1 MFSIPGNLTLNDSEI
16 QKMIFDIIFTITPL
30 ETLNPTMTVTDYLI
44 IKNRVIEI
52 LRLQQIVENSIS

>member
-1 MFSIPGNLTLNDSEI
+1 
-16 QKMIFDIIFTITPL
+16 MIFDIIFTITPL